1 MNFVEPIRD
10 KNKIQEMKDELQKTG
25 TRNYMLFVLGLNTG
39 LRVSDILNLKCL
51 DIKNLDGTMKSHI
64 SIVEKKTKKNKKFP
78 ITNGLYFELE
88 KFVKNLNPNDFLFK
102 SQKGN
107 NLSYSQAYRTI
118 KSAATNIGLTDVGTH
133 TMRKTFGYHHYQ
145 QYHDVALL
153 QEIFNHSSPSITL
166 RYIGIAQDEIDKSY
180 QNFSL

>member
-1 MNFVEPIRD
+1 MKLNLVEPIRT
-10 KNKIQEMKDELQKTG
+10 KNKIDEMKDELKKSG
-25 TRNYMLFVLGLNTG
+25 TRNYMLFLIGINTG
-39 LRVSDILNLKCL
+39 LRISDILNLKCL

-64 SIVEKKTKKNKKFP
+64 SIIEKKTKKNKKFP
-78 ITNGLYFELE
+78 ITNSLYFKLE
-88 KFVKNLNPNDFLFK
+88 RFTKNMQHNDYLFK

-118 KSAATNIGLTDVGTH
+118 KSAATNIGLQNVGTH
-133 TMRKTFGYHHYQ
+133 TLRKTFGYHHYQ

-166 RYIGIAQDEIDKSY
+166 RYIRY
-180 QNFSL
+180 LTR